1 MSPGLVP
8 SFDLWNG
15 STKSRKAAAGGS
27 GRGIRTDGGIVARP
41 SFRELLAVEIK
52 FGGLILWGPDVADS
66 RVAMRLGPAFE
77 AAGPL

>member
-8 SFDLWNG
+8 SLDHRNG
-15 STKSRKAAAGGS
+15 STKSRKASAGGF
-27 GRGIRTDGGIVARP
+27 GCGIRTDGGIVARP